1 MLDLPDS
8 SQGDSIIVSYVYG
21 ISSESLNRNA
31 TKAGTSTLCLGY
43 SRNRPEWLKGA
54 KVEVFKRMIK
64 RFLAE
69 NSPKSG
75 QHARQDPS
83 VPVPFLS
90 FESLRGH
97 NDANPIPTAGP
108 STQYN
113 VGGSGLS
120 DSMVL
125 DDSEGS
131 DDDTPRHYQ
140 LLPLAKK
147 EAPSLPS
154 PEEAVSANHPGKSE
168 NSNMEIDELAHD
180 SESVPPPE
188 APSGDVSRANEK
200 KPQGTSVAIDPAIST
215 PAENP
220 ELVSTFEL
228 VVGISR
234 LNTSHQIYYVNVPF
248 PVLHEL
254 AGFSLSSHELLA
266 FAYREEAIRN
276 VVIAQAKHHQNRMR
290 FLTSTEDPHH
300 PSHRELCHELTA
312 SNNACV
318 NALAALRSSF
328 ERATASSDPTALA
341 VHYTLLHFGG
351 LGDLV
356 SRHSSRRGTPGA
368 PAGSGSL
375 VDISSRWLA
384 STVTASGD
392 LASALRRGGDRH
404 RAIIQVAIHID
415 IFSAITL
422 GRPPALLDTY
432 RAAFKNA
439 DAVSSSEN
447 GVRVAVEPRLD
458 DLLDIPSK
466 TLLALAETAA
476 MASWK
481 AEHVRQG
488 SLSVMDLS
496 RWAKRIDA
504 LLVPPAPESLMA
516 HPPVLSSVAGTLPHT
531 KLIPVVASMADVASP
546 TTSSSLVK
554 EVKAGHA
561 STTPADAAPISG
573 PAASPSSS
581 ASLNSKRPSNIPA
594 VPVVERPKDPIPSV
608 DSANAAPPTSSSVP
622 VPTPSPNPTTSKKV
636 VAAPTPSSPA
646 AYNSSDTTPH
656 APPDTT
662 NKPNGHVVAPP
673 GPHTPSTLPMPPL
686 DPRVRPSFRR
696 TLPPATREVFRCAA
710 RVFLHSIL
718 SGERPRVHDIV
729 KAVGDTCFAL
739 RELGLSYLPPG
750 RKPTPTDDLRFPV
763 VRGLPFCIFIAGSM
777 AGSMEQGMFFRSC
790 LRPVVREVDM
800 QTNELLTAVLGERA
814 GPGE

>member
-1 MLDLPDS
+1 
-8 SQGDSIIVSYVYG
+8 
-21 ISSESLNRNA
+21 
-31 TKAGTSTLCLGY
+31 
-43 SRNRPEWLKGA
+43 WLKGA

-75 QHARQDPS
+75 VHTRQDPS

-97 NDANPIPTAGP
+97 NDANPIPSAGP
-108 STQYN
+108 SGGQYN

-120 DSMVL
+120 DSMAL

-131 DDDTPRHYQ
+131 DDEAPRHYQ
-140 LLPLAKK
+140 LLPLTKK
-147 EAPSLPS
+147 DAPTPTS
-154 PEEAVSANHPGKSE
+154 PEPNASANQAGKSE
-168 NSNMEIDELAHD
+168 NVNMEIDELAHD
-180 SESVPPPE
+180 SESLPPPE
-188 APSGDVSRANEK
+188 APSNDVAQTDEQKAPSA
-200 KPQGTSVAIDPAIST
+200 SVPIDPAIGGT

-220 ELVSTFEL
+220 EL
-228 VVGISR
+228 
-234 LNTSHQIYYVNVPF
+234 IYYVNVPF

-254 AGFSLSSHELLA
+254 AGFNLSSHELLA

-300 PSHRELCHELTA
+300 PSHRELCHELSA
-312 SNNACV
+312 SNNACI
-318 NALAALRSSF
+318 NALAALRPSF
-328 ERATASSDPTALA
+328 EQATVRNDTTALA

-356 SRHSSRRGTPGA
+356 SRHSSRRGTPGT
-368 PAGSGSL
+368 PAGTGSL
-375 VDISSRWLA
+375 VDISCRWLA
-384 STVTASGD
+384 GTVAFSGD
-392 LASALRRGGDRH
+392 LASALRRGGDRQ
-404 RAIIQVAIHID
+404 RAVIQVAIHID

-422 GRPPALLDTY
+422 GRPPSLLDAY
-432 RAAFKNA
+432 RTAFKNA
-439 DAVSSSEN
+439 DSVSSTDSN

-504 LLVPPAPESLMA
+504 LLAPPTPESLAGPTMIF
-516 HPPVLSSVAGTLPHT
+516 PGVAGALPPHT
-531 KLIPVVASMADVASP
+531 KLIPVVAPSLISP
-546 TTSSSLVK
+546 TVSSPSVK
-554 EVKAGHA
+554 DGKAA
-561 STTPADAAPISG
+561 SAVSTPVRIAPVLGSAAPSSPS
-573 PAASPSSS
+573 PAAHPPST
-581 ASLNSKRPSNIPA
+581 NPTQ
-594 VPVVERPKDPIPSV
+594 PVVERPNTPTRAVESTD
-608 DSANAAPPTSSSVP
+608 AAPPSTVP
-622 VPTPSPNPTTSKKV
+622 QTQAPSNEV
-636 VAAPTPSSPA
+636 VAAPAASSSAGAKPPSNPA
-646 AYNSSDTTPH
+646 PSIAS
-656 APPDTT
+656 PDTA
-662 NKPNGHVVAPP
+662 NKLANGHVVAPP
-673 GPHTPSTLPMPPL
+673 PPTPSVPL
-686 DPRVRPSFRR
+686 APGPDPRMRPSFRR

-729 KAVGDTCFAL
+729 KAVSDTCGAL

-750 RKPTPTDDLRFPV
+750 RKPTPADDLRFPV
-763 VRGLPFCIFIAGSM
+763 VRGLPFCIFIAGCM
-777 AGSMEQGMFFRSC
+777 AGSMEQGMFLRSC

-800 QTNELLTAVLGERA
+800 QTNELLTTVLGERA
-814 GPGE
+814 GTGEEGTLSTW

>member
-1 MLDLPDS
+1 M
-8 SQGDSIIVSYVYG
+8 
-21 ISSESLNRNA
+21 A
-31 TKAGTSTLCLGY
+31 
-43 SRNRPEWLKGA
+43 
-54 KVEVFKRMIK
+54 
-64 RFLAE
+64 
-69 NSPKSG
+69 
-75 QHARQDPS
+75 
-83 VPVPFLS
+83 
-90 FESLRGH
+90 
-97 NDANPIPTAGP
+97 
-108 STQYN
+108 
-113 VGGSGLS
+113 
-120 DSMVL
+120 L
-125 DDSEGS
+125 DDSGRLCDLVSRASLINNAFTITEEGS
-131 DDDTPRHYQ
+131 DDEAPRHYQ

-154 PEEAVSANHPGKSE
+154 PEQAASANHPGKSE
-168 NSNMEIDELAHD
+168 NANMEIDELAHD
-180 SESVPPPE
+180 TESLPPPE
-188 APSGDVSRANEK
+188 TPNNDVSRADEK
-200 KPQGTSVAIDPAIST
+200 KPEGASVAIDPAIST

-220 ELVSTFEL
+220 ELV
-228 VVGISR
+228 
-234 LNTSHQIYYVNVPF
+234 YYVNVPF

-254 AGFSLSSHELLA
+254 AGFNLSSHELLA

-312 SNNACV
+312 SNNACI
-318 NALAALRSSF
+318 NALAALRPSF
-328 ERATASSDPTALA
+328 ERAAAGGDPTALA
-341 VHYTLLHFGG
+341 VHFTLLHFGG

-368 PAGSGSL
+368 PAGTGSL

-384 STVTASGD
+384 GTVASSGD
-392 LASALRRGGDRH
+392 LASALRRGGDRQ

-422 GRPPALLDTY
+422 CRPPALLDTY
-432 RAAFKNA
+432 RAAFKNVDTISSA
-439 DAVSSSEN
+439 DNNS
-447 GVRVAVEPRLD
+447 VRVAVEPRLD

-504 LLVPPAPESLMA
+504 LLVPPSPESLMTHA
-516 HPPVLSSVAGTLPHT
+516 PVLSGAAGAPPHT
-531 KLIPVVASMADVASP
+531 KMIPVVASLADVASP
-546 TTSSSLVK
+546 TVSSPSVK
-554 EVKAGHA
+554 EVKAGNA
-561 STTPADAAPISG
+561 SSAPAKVVPISG
-573 PAASPSSS
+573 PVASSSSS
-581 ASLNSKRPSNIPA
+581 ASLDPAHPSNIL
-594 VPVVERPKDPIPSV
+594 VPVVERPKDPAHAI
-608 DSANAAPPTSSSVP
+608 DSANAVPTPSSP
-622 VPTPSPNPTTSKKV
+622 VLASTPSPNPTSLDKV

-646 AYNSSDTTPH
+646 ANSSSDITP
-656 APPDTT
+656 PVPTPDPDTT
-662 NKPNGHVVAPP
+662 DKPNGHVVAPP
-673 GPHTPSTLPMPPL
+673 GSSTPATLPMPPL
-686 DPRVRPSFRR
+686 DPRARPSFRR

-729 KAVGDTCFAL
+729 KAVGDTCGAL

-750 RKPTPTDDLRFPV
+750 RKPTPADDLRFPV
-763 VRGLPFCIFIAGSM
+763 VRGLPFCIFIAGSV
-777 AGSMEQGMFFRSC
+777 AGSMEQGMFLRSC

-814 GPGE
+814 GPGEETTHLLGEGWCMQ

>member
-1 MLDLPDS
+1 LARVVG
-8 SQGDSIIVSYVYG
+8 Q
-21 ISSESLNRNA
+21 
-31 TKAGTSTLCLGY
+31 
-43 SRNRPEWLKGA
+43 GA

-108 STQYN
+108 SAQYN

-120 DSMVL
+120 DSMAL
-125 DDSEGS
+125 DDSEEGS
-131 DDDTPRHYQ
+131 DDEAPRHYQ

-147 EAPSLPS
+147 EAAPSLPS
-154 PEEAVSANHPGKSE
+154 SEQAASANHPGKSE
-168 NSNMEIDELAHD
+168 NANMEIDELAHD

-188 APSGDVSRANEK
+188 TPSNDVSRAEEK
-200 KPQGTSVAIDPAIST
+200 KPQGAGVEIDPAIST

-220 ELVSTFEL
+220 EL
-228 VVGISR
+228 
-234 LNTSHQIYYVNVPF
+234 IYYVNVPF

-254 AGFSLSSHELLA
+254 AGFNLSSHELLA

-312 SNNACV
+312 SNNACI
-318 NALAALRSSF
+318 NALAALRPSF
-328 ERATASSDPTALA
+328 ERATAGGDPTALA

-368 PAGSGSL
+368 PAGTGSL

-384 STVTASGD
+384 STVASSGD
-392 LASALRRGGDRH
+392 LASALRRAGDRQ
-404 RAIIQVAIHID
+404 RAIIQVAVHVD

-422 GRPPALLDTY
+422 CRPPALLDTY

-439 DAVSSSEN
+439 DTVSSVDNN

-504 LLVPPAPESLMA
+504 LLVPPSPESLMTHA
-516 HPPVLSSVAGTLPHT
+516 PVLSGVAGAPPHT
-531 KLIPVVASMADVASP
+531 KMIPVVASMADVASP
-546 TTSSSLVK
+546 TVSSPSIK
-554 EVKAGHA
+554 EVKAGNT
-561 STTPADAAPISG
+561 SNTTAKVVPISG
-573 PAASPSSS
+573 PVVLSSS
-581 ASLNSKRPSNIPA
+581 PISSGPTHPSNIPA
-594 VPVVERPKDPIPSV
+594 PVVERPKDPTNAA
-608 DSANAAPPTSSSVP
+608 DSANPVPAPSSPVLASSS
-622 VPTPSPNPTTSKKV
+622 SPNPTSLSKV
-636 VAAPTPSSPA
+636 VAAPTPSSPTA
-646 AYNSSDTTPH
+646 AHSSSDTTSSIP
-656 APPDTT
+656 APDTA
-662 NKPNGHVVAPP
+662 NKPNAHVVAPP
-673 GPHTPSTLPMPPL
+673 GSSTPAKLPIPPV

-729 KAVGDTCFAL
+729 KAVGDTCGAL

-750 RKPTPTDDLRFPV
+750 RKPTPADDLRFPV

-777 AGSMEQGMFFRSC
+777 AGSMEQGMFLRSC

-814 GPGE
+814 GPGEVSWQAVMAKRGSRLVFM

>member
-1 MLDLPDS
+1 MVVS
-8 SQGDSIIVSYVYG
+8 RQGGVASKEHPVSPGSNDRKPKG
-21 ISSESLNRNA
+21 IRSKEGCLTCRIRRKKCDQGKHEHSCESCRRLHIE
-31 TKAGTSTLCLGY
+31 CLGY

-75 QHARQDPS
+75 VHARQDTS

-97 NDANPIPTAGP
+97 NDANPVPSGP
-108 STQYN
+108 SGAPY

-120 DSMVL
+120 DSMAL

-131 DDDTPRHYQ
+131 DEEVVHYQ
-140 LLPLAKK
+140 LQPLTKK
-147 EAPSLPS
+147 DGPVAEQA
-154 PEEAVSANHPGKSE
+154 ASANQHEKSE
-168 NSNMEIDELAHD
+168 VANMEIDELAHD

-188 APSGDVSRANEK
+188 TSSNGVAQADEQKV
-200 KPQGTSVAIDPAIST
+200 QGTSVPIDPAINGGA

-220 ELVSTFEL
+220 ELV
-228 VVGISR
+228 
-234 LNTSHQIYYVNVPF
+234 YYVNVAF

-254 AGFSLSSHELLA
+254 AGFNLSSHELLA

-312 SNNACV
+312 SHTACI
-318 NALAALRSSF
+318 NALTALRPSF
-328 ERATASSDPTALA
+328 EQATVRNDTTALA
-341 VHYTLLHFGG
+341 VHFTLLHFGG

-368 PAGSGSL
+368 PAGTGSSL
-375 VDISSRWLA
+375 IDISCRWLTG
-384 STVTASGD
+384 TVNFSGD
-392 LASALRRGGDRH
+392 LASALRRGGDRQ
-404 RAIIQVAIHID
+404 RALIQVAIHID

-422 GRPPALLDTY
+422 SRPPALLDAY
-432 RAAFKNA
+432 RAAFKHA
-439 DAVSSSEN
+439 DTGSTTDSN
-447 GVRVAVEPRLD
+447 GVRVAVEPRID

-504 LLVPPAPESLMA
+504 LLVPPSPESLIGPSMIVPGLPGA
-516 HPPVLSSVAGTLPHT
+516 PPPHT
-531 KLIPVVASMADVASP
+531 KLIPVVAPMASAASP
-546 TTSSSLVK
+546 TVSSPPAK
-554 EVKAGHA
+554 ETRAPSHVGAPANG
-561 STTPADAAPISG
+561 TPAPG
-573 PAASPSSS
+573 PTTLPPTSQSPARPSSD
-581 ASLNSKRPSNIPA
+581 NSA
-594 VPVVERPKDPIPSV
+594 VPVVEQPDSSTRAVDLTDNAPISTTP
-608 DSANAAPPTSSSVP
+608 SSSA
-622 VPTPSPNPTTSKKV
+622 PTAPQSQSSSSKV
-636 VAAPTPSSPA
+636 VAPPAPSSPA
-646 AYNSSDTTPH
+646 DLKPPSTT
-656 APPDTT
+656 APSATAPDTA
-662 NKPNGHVVAPP
+662 NKHVNGDVVAPP
-673 GPHTPSTLPMPPL
+673 TPTRAALPTQPH
-686 DPRVRPSFRR
+686 DPRMRPSFRR

-718 SGERPRVHDIV
+718 SGERPRVHDII
-729 KAVGDTCFAL
+729 KAVGDTCGAL

-750 RKPTPTDDLRFPV
+750 RKATPADDLRFPV
-763 VRGLPFCIFIAGSM
+763 VRGLPFCIFIAGCL
-777 AGSMEQGMFFRSC
+777 AGSMEQGMFLRSC

-800 QTNELLTAVLGERA
+800 QTNELLTA
-814 GPGE
+814 